1 MTTSVKKQDGE
12 RAFKTLLDRNHPAY
26 ALMNEGK
33 TYVGRASLFGRE
45 YMSVY
50 EPIREGNRTIGI
62 LYIGSDIG
70 AILGKLETVMA
81 AQKLFTSGVVC
92 RQPLVGPC
100 AWQCLWPARRRQI
113 AGGG

>member
-50 EPIREGNRTIGI
+50 
-62 LYIGSDIG
+62 
-70 AILGKLETVMA
+70 
-81 AQKLFTSGVVC
+81 
-92 RQPLVGPC
+92 
-100 AWQCLWPARRRQI
+100 
-113 AGGG
+113 